1 MKVAKGKAFFTNV
14 ALLMAIFPVYN
25 IALGLFNGDGPFAGL
40 IQISDLGAS
49 TGLVR
54 TGVVISIIGAV
65 VSIIVGIIGMKNA
78 SKPEK
83 MNACIM
89 WGILVLLIY
98 SVAQVLDYVGGG
110 VHDTLDYVGMF
121 AGLGIPAFYIVGAVQ
136 TKAGE

>member
-1 MKVAKGKAFFTNV
+1 MKLSKGKTFFTNV
-14 ALLMAIFPVYN
+14 ALLMTIFPIYN
-25 IALGLFNGDGPFAGL
+25 VALGLFNGDGPFAGL
-40 IQISDLGAS
+40 VQVSDVEAS

-54 TGVVISIIGAV
+54 IGVVVSIIGAV

-83 MNACIM
+83 MNACIL
-89 WGILVLLIY
+89 WGVLVLLIY
-98 SVAQVLDYVGGG
+98 TAAQVLDYVGGG

-121 AGLGIPAFYIVGAVQ
+121 AGLAIPACYIVGAVQ